1 MRRTLIGSTVLLVAA
16 LALTGCAAASS
27 GGGDAGAPAPVEG
40 GQAPG
45 VAGDES
51 GGGSTGDGS
60 TASDRQVVISG
71 DVTITAEDAGAEAL
85 LAVEDDG
92 VGSDPE
98 VVRAALSGES
108 SADSVGLGNVD
119 ARLRQVYGDAHGLV
133 VETAP
138 GAGTR
143 VSFRVPKYSPGVTT
157 R

>member
-1 MRRTLIGSTVLLVAA
+1 VPFLVVQPLVENAVRHG
-16 LALTGCAAASS
+16 LEGRVGTGH
-27 GGGDAGAPAPVEG
+27 
-40 GQAPG
+40 
-45 VAGDES
+45 
-51 GGGSTGDGS
+51 
-60 TASDRQVVISG
+60 
-71 DVTITAEDAGAEAL
+71 VTITAEDAGAEAL

-92 VGSDPE
+92 VGSDPD

-143 VSFRVPKYSPGVTT
+143 VSFRVPKYAPGVTA